1 MISLK
6 LEFLIC
12 TREFRSPNKF
22 LSVFDVMYT
31 SVIMYLNV
39 NNKEKFLV
47 DLLRVKKSEKDVMKQ
62 IIILI
67 Q

>member
-1 MISLK
+1 
-6 LEFLIC
+6 
-12 TREFRSPNKF
+12 
-22 LSVFDVMYT
+22 MYT